1 MINIVDFLT
10 AYNQINF
17 KYAHLYYVSGISKKK
32 KDAIVCIYKTKLDIA
47 KTVFNTCF
55 VIQSQKRREIVQM
68 IEQFRNLF
76 ADQVKDFKV

>member
-1 MINIVDFLT
+1 MHIYIMYRAFP
-10 AYNQINF
+10 Q
-17 KYAHLYYVSGISKKK
+17 KKG
-32 KDAIVCIYKTKLDIA
+32 AIVCIYKTKLDIV
-47 KTVFNTCF
+47 KTVFNICF